1 MSTNKT
7 SKKKASTQQNNLTD
21 SVESTTVIVSPAIT
35 VDNKPQYI
43 IISDKNLNY
52 VQSEVENLLND
63 GWSIAGGVSVSMYSS
78 PYETVTLFSQS
89 LTKNI

>member
-7 SKKKASTQQNNLTD
+7 PKKKASTQQNNSTNP
-21 SVESTTVIVSPAIT
+21 VESTTGVVAPSTT

>member
-21 SVESTTVIVSPAIT
+21 SVESTTVVASPATT
-35 VDNKPQYI
+35 VDNRPQYI